1 MPVVPLGGFQ
11 ASVTLDVACACACD
25 NNPTKSNPSTPN
37 AIVRGTRA
45 TKLCQAIEGTR
56 ITRNIIESCIL
67 GDSSAGLLMPFD
79 ELEVKVR
86 RPFSRK
92 ENFTLPPM
100 HCVSSRMGCALRHR
114 ATKERQR
121 MPQTLKRSEAFNVSE
136 ASRFAYSHEGNE
148 DLRSRIRRPCHGR

>member
-67 GDSSAGLLMPFD
+67 GDSSAGLLMPSG

-86 RPFSRK
+86 RP
-92 ENFTLPPM
+92 NFVKKIL
-100 HCVSSRMGCALRHR
+100 HCLLCIAFPREWDAHR
-114 ATKERQR
+114 GIGPQR
-121 MPQTLKRSEAFNVSE
+121 NANACP
-136 ASRFAYSHEGNE
+136 
-148 DLRSRIRRPCHGR
+148 RR